1 MADLKYTVQV
11 DTKGAQKSMSG
22 LTKAV
27 AGLAAAL
34 SVRELGQFS
43 DNLTT
48 LQTKLR
54 SFIPDVDEAEKAF
67 KAVAAISISTGQN
80 LESVGDLFTKVGRN
94 ANSMGLSLYDAGQFT
109 QQLSTAFALFGATS
123 QEAERAIYNIGQAFS
138 LTMFQGEDLNS
149 VIETMG
155 PVAQKMAEVMGVET
169 VGELKKLA
177 SQGKVTAQVIVDAL
191 DRMDKEGILKLEKR
205 VPTLGEAFTS
215 LRTSFAL
222 LFAEVDDA
230 GNVSSTFASAI
241 EYIAFQI
248 YNLSNNAKAV
258 IGPLTT
264 VFKIGAALAAFTV
277 VGKIIR
283 GAGAAFAFVGT
294 AASKAY
300 LSLKNFGTTLKVIGG
315 YVARIFGKELKRA
328 PKNTVIDGLAKSA
341 GFAARELKGMAE
353 FIVSL
358 GAGALAFLGVD
369 KLVED
374 FQSLGDAESD
384 VSKSLEDFREELG
397 KFGDAL
403 DDTAGSGEGAAATAV
418 KLANEITLLNLA
430 IKEGTDAYKKRN
442 AEQLKSLNLEKA
454 LIGAGEEQATM
465 LRELDS
471 FETAYL
477 ERKKQLNDEITKALL
492 SNNAQVRN
500 SAVKL
505 QAELKDLNDNY
516 DDNLKAV
523 KDTTNAL
530 LDKQRANV
538 LEQFSIRQQIDLNK
552 QLQDAQNELATMGMT
567 TLEEKYYDLEQ
578 AAKASALAAIQAEE
592 ARIGRPLNTS
602 EVEAY
607 YEAAN
612 KGLEKNKKAATESYE
627 ASRLWATG
635 WKEAL
640 NDFLE
645 NATDNA
651 NKAKE
656 VFDTFTKGVE
666 DAFVNFAKTG
676 KLSFKDLLDSMVE
689 MLLRSQIQKLM
700 GTLLSSASGTG
711 IGDFF
716 SKIFGRAQGGP
727 VQGGTPY
734 MVGEKGPELF
744 VPNSSG
750 QITPNNKLGGGGTV
764 NNTYITNSISAVDA
778 KSVAQ
783 LFAENRKTLLG
794 TVQMAQKEMPYG

>member
-11 DTKGAQKSMSG
+11 DTKGAQKSMAG

-27 AGLAAAL
+27 AGLAAAF
-34 SVRELGQFS
+34 SVRELAQFS

-67 KAVAAISISTGQN
+67 KAVSAISMLTGQN

-94 ANSMGLSLYDAGQFT
+94 ADSMGLSLYDAGQFT

-123 QEAERAIYNIGQAFS
+123 QDSERAIYNIGQAFS
-138 LTMFQGEDLNS
+138 LTKFQGEDLNS

-177 SQGKVTAQVIVDAL
+177 ATGKVTAQVIVDAL
-191 DRMDKEGILKLEKR
+191 DRMDKEGILKLERR
-205 VPTLGEAFTS
+205 VPTLGQAFTT

-222 LFAEVDDA
+222 LFTEVDSA
-230 GNVSSTFASAI
+230 GNVSSTFAKAI
-241 EYIAFQI
+241 EYMAFQI
-248 YNLSNNAKAV
+248 YKLSKNAKSV
-258 IGPLTT
+258 IDPLVTI
-264 VFKIGAALAAFTV
+264 FKVLAAFAAFTFI
-277 VGKIIR
+277 GKIFR
-283 GAGAAFAFVGT
+283 GISAAFAGLRV
-294 AASKAY
+294 AAVPVVEAVTGLG
-300 LSLKNFGTTLKVIGG
+300 LSFKILFHYIKRTFGYAKGKVPILQG
-315 YVARIFGKELKRA
+315 I
-328 PKNTVIDGLAKSA
+328 AKSFTFIGEA
-341 GFAARELKGMAE
+341 IATILGPIAA
-353 FIVSL
+353 V
-358 GAGALAFLGVD
+358 GAAIYTFTGIES
-369 KLVED
+369 LVED
-374 FQSLGDAESD
+374 FKALGDAESD
-384 VSKSLEDFREELG
+384 VSADLEDFRSELAE
-397 KFGDAL
+397 FGDTL
-403 DDTAGSGEGAAATAV
+403 DDTAGSGAGAAAAAAE
-418 KLANEITLLNLA
+418 LARQLALLNLG
-430 IKEGTDAYKKRN
+430 IKDGTDAYKKRN
-442 AEQLKSLNLEKA
+442 AEQLKALNLERA
-454 LIGAGEEQATM
+454 LIGAGEERAT
-465 LRELDS
+465 LARELES

-477 ERKKQLNDEITKALL
+477 DEKKRLTDEITKAQL
-492 SNNAQVRN
+492 SSDQQVRD
-500 SAVKL
+500 SIVAL
-505 QAELKDLNDNY
+505 QAELEELNNSY
-516 DDNLKAV
+516 AGNKQAV
-523 KDTTNAL
+523 EAATGAL
-530 LDKQRANV
+530 LAKERANV
-538 LEQFSIRQQIDLNK
+538 LEQFSIKQQIDLNK
-552 QLQDAQNELATMGMT
+552 QLQDSQNELATMGMT

-602 EVEAY
+602 EIEAY
-607 YEAAN
+607 YAAAN
-612 KGLEKNKKAATESYE
+612 KGLEDNKKAATESYE

-700 GTLLSSASGTG
+700 GSLLSSTAGTG

-716 SKIFGRAQGGP
+716 GKIFGKAQGGP

-794 TVQMAQKEMPYG
+794 SVQMAQNEMPYG